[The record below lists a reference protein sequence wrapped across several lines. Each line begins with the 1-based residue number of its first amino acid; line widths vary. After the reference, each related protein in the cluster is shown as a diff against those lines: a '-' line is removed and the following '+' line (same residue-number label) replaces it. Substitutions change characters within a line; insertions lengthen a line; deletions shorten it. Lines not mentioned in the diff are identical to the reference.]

1 MIPME
6 NIGDVKKAPSDQK
19 EEKLRGLRKF
29 RGVLGT
35 FDKETIQWAIE
46 EAEEI

>member
-1 MIPME
+1 ME
-6 NIGDVKKAPSDQK
+6 NTGEVKKAPANQK